1 MQEKDFNQTGA
12 AVFPLTAAE
21 AGDLAA
27 IVERI
32 GADPRSLRYLGP
44 KRRVLHFFV
53 PKVDYRA
60 AAFVKQELL
69 ARGGDAIVARHV
81 IDGRTELSDILMM
94 GTDGQLAASDAV
106 VLQDDRGFFPSY
118 RCGNVVREEVLT
130 AHPEL
135 ADTLEKLTDTITDAE
150 MARMNYAVES
160 AGREPRA
167 VAEEHLRSKG
177 LLR

>member
-1 MQEKDFNQTGA
+1 MRRDIAKQYGLRTYSDLVNAAPALTFGAEYDFFEREDGY
-12 AVFPLTAAE
+12 
-21 AGDLAA
+21 AGLCRAYGLSFARTMDLD
-27 IVERI
+27 I
-32 GADPRSLRYLGP
+32 GL
-44 KRRVLHFFV
+44 K
-53 PKVDYRA
+53 YRA
-60 AAFVKQELL
+60 LESGQ
-69 ARGGDAIVARHV
+69 
-81 IDGRTELSDILMM
+81 IDVMTIFT
-94 GTDGQLAASDAV
+94 TDGQLPASDAV